1 MLVERRPDPAA
12 PVGIVREAAWRVL
25 GKYLDQGL
33 LVGVDRLLEL
43 AKPSEDPA
51 FRNAAVGALARV
63 EDPALV
69 AKLQSAV
76 LEGGFKGTEALNIVN
91 RQMARTA
98 TTEQTFRWLQE
109 NGDTLGDRLVDPQAI
124 VGRFATRTAQ
134 GSRLLDGFL
143 SPATDATGKVNGH
156 VFMGRDI
163 TEAEARLEAAAN
175 ENNRLATEQRQVVD
189 ALRHALQRL
198 SDGDLS
204 TRIETAFAGEYDV
217 KVQITRTGSGST

>member
-1 MLVERRPDPAA
+1 
-12 PVGIVREAAWRVL
+12 
-25 GKYLDQGL
+25 
-33 LVGVDRLLEL
+33 VGVQDVGEAFFDRLLEL

-109 NGDTLGDRLVDPQAI
+109 NGDTLVAMIPETFRARILPVFGKSFCTRQKADEWQAF
-124 VGRFATRTAQ
+124 VESHAAAAPGYERALAQATESILLCATLRENTQAE
-134 GSRLLDGFL
+134 LLD
-143 SPATDATGKVNGH
+143 
-156 VFMGRDI
+156 
-163 TEAEARLEAAAN
+163 
-175 ENNRLATEQRQVVD
+175 
-189 ALRHALQRL
+189 
-198 SDGDLS
+198 
-204 TRIETAFAGEYDV
+204 AFAA
-217 KVQITRTGSGST
+217 ITD